1 MASPALSTVL
11 QYEPTAR
18 YAHCTAVVNGRLLMY
33 GGTDSDGKTPD
44 EPPSVVEV
52 FEDGTWK
59 SMLTTGELPE
69 GYAGL
74 TATAVA
80 DTLLTFAGVR
90 RKAIFSNKLFA
101 LHTVSLEWKELHPV
115 NPDEAPSAKLFSA
128 IIAFGRNMLC
138 NFGGQGPIPTSP
150 YPGAEYVEDDD
161 DRGDGWNNELA
172 CYDLSKGV
180 LCITLF
186 TLLCNSV
193 HTGVLSHLCSIFL
206 VGKIILFLEQSL
218 KNVYSTFQSIYL
230 NPQ

>member
-18 YAHCTAVVNGRLLMY
+18 FGHCTAVVNGRLLMY
-33 GGTDSDGKTPD
+33 GGTDSD
-44 EPPSVVEV
+44 EPPSVVEI
-52 FEDGTWK
+52 FEDRTWK

-80 DTLLTFAGVR
+80 DTLFTFAGMGR
-90 RKAIFSNKLFA
+90 EGLSNKLFA
-101 LHTVSLEWKELHPV
+101 LRTVSLEWNKLHPV

-138 NFGGQGPIPTSP
+138 SFGGKGPLPTSP
-150 YPGAEYVEDDD
+150 YPGAEYVAEEREDD
-161 DRGDGWNNELA
+161 GNGWNNELA

-193 HTGVLSHLCSIFL
+193 HT
-206 VGKIILFLEQSL
+206 
-218 KNVYSTFQSIYL
+218 
-230 NPQ
+230 